1 MLVATSDLAGS
12 SPRINFTTTHYY
24 TNSIF
29 RSSQAPNAMKDKYIP
44 VLDDFGKLLLISSAL
59 FKLVG
64 KLVGRSPFS
73 KLSPLVVLVV
83 LVVGLVVVV
92 VDTGSLDG

>member
-1 MLVATSDLAGS
+1 
-12 SPRINFTTTHYY
+12 
-24 TNSIF
+24 
-29 RSSQAPNAMKDKYIP
+29 MKDKYIP
-44 VLDDFGKLLLISSAL
+44 VLDDFGKLLLMSSVL
-59 FKLVG
+59 SKLVG